1 MRQRARNFWTLL
13 KEAGEEFAEDHA
25 TKLSA
30 SLAYYTLF
38 SIGPLLLVVV
48 TILGYVTKK
57 TTITAEVFGQVSG
70 IIGQSATTALQG
82 IIANM
87 SKQTNTTLL
96 GIIGILVFIFGAT
109 GIFSEIQ
116 SSINYIWS
124 VKAKPKR
131 SWLKYI
137 TDRLISLVLV
147 IGMGFLMLVTILL
160 NLLIDLLS
168 GRIEEYFGNAHIAL
182 LKWGNFALLFVVIT
196 FVFFIIF
203 KVLPDAKIHWKDA
216 LVGALFTSVLF
227 LIGKSLIGYYL
238 GLSKGFNAY
247 GAATSLILVLTW
259 VYYSAMI
266 LYYGAE
272 FTEVYAKRWGG
283 GMTVSK
289 NAVHIVKH
297 ESELKT
303 HKGYTGHTQPP
314 KKQHPETGSKN

>member
-1 MRQRARNFWTLL
+1 MGHRVRNFWRLL
-13 KEAGEEFAEDHA
+13 KEAGNEFVEDHA

-38 SIGPLLLVVV
+38 SVGPLLLVVV
-48 TILGYVTKK
+48 TVLGFFYKKATVT
-57 TTITAEVFGQVSG
+57 TEVFDQVSG
-70 IIGQSATTALQG
+70 IIGQSATAELQS
-82 IIANM
+82 ILTNM
-87 SKQTNTTLL
+87 SKQTNTTLF
-96 GIIGILVFIFGAT
+96 GIIGVLVFIFGAT

-137 TDRLISLVLV
+137 TDRLLSLLLV
-147 IGMGFLMLVTILL
+147 IGLGFVMMVTILA

-168 GRIEEYFGNAHIAL
+168 ERLSRFLGDANIFL
-182 LKWGNFALLFVVIT
+182 LKGANFSLLFVVVT
-196 FVFFIIF
+196 FVFVIIF

-216 LVGALFTSVLF
+216 LIGAVFTGILF
-227 LIGKSLIGYYL
+227 LIGKFLISYYL
-238 GLSKGFNAY
+238 GFSKSINAY
-247 GAATSLILVLTW
+247 GAATSIILVLSW
-259 VYYSAMI
+259 VYYSSMI

-272 FTEVYAKRWGG
+272 FTEVYAKRWGHG
-283 GMTVSK
+283 ITVTK

-303 HKGYTGHTQPP
+303 HKSTMHQKP
-314 KKQHPETGSKN
+314 GSNN